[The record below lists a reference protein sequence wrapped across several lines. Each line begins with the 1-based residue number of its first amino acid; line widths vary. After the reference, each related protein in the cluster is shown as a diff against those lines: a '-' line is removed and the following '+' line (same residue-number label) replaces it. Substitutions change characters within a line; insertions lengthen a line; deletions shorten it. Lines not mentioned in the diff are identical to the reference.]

1 MRAEAQKTNASD
13 NLITQPQIPKAL
25 ALIQDE
31 RTVDDIPNSY
41 SETKQGFSD
50 VYARNIDAVYRV
62 CFSFL
67 KNSADAEDLSQETF
81 LRYLDRDVRF
91 ESERHEKAWFIVTAS
106 NLCKNEI
113 KSWRR
118 KTQDIDEHIE
128 LGFEQNF
135 DSGET
140 LRAIMALPNDYKTI
154 VYMYYYEGYT
164 TPEIAKLLKRPE
176 ATIRT
181 RLARARK
188 LLKVSLGDA
197 AQA

>member
-1 MRAEAQKTNASD
+1 MALTYNSLSSTSI
-13 NLITQPQIPKAL
+13 LI
-25 ALIQDE
+25 E
-31 RTVDDIPNSY
+31 RTVSVIPTPY
-41 SETKQGFSD
+41 SETEQGFSD

-67 KNSADAEDLSQETF
+67 KNSADAEDLSQDTF
-81 LRYLDRDVRF
+81 LRYLDRDVKF

-140 LRAIMALPNDYKTI
+140 LRAIMALPNGYKTI
-154 VYMYYYEGYT
+154 VYMYYYEG
-164 TPEIAKLLKRPE
+164 
-176 ATIRT
+176 
-181 RLARARK
+181 
-188 LLKVSLGDA
+188 
-197 AQA
+197 

>member
-1 MRAEAQKTNASD
+1 MKAGAKNKRFRQPYNSTNNNPNAS
-13 NLITQPQIPKAL
+13 AS
-25 ALIQDE
+25 IQDE
-31 RTVDDIPNSY
+31 RTVSDIPNSY

-67 KNSADAEDLSQETF
+67 KNSADAEDLSQDTF
-81 LRYLDRDVRF
+81 LRYLDRDVKF
-91 ESERHEKAWFIVTAS
+91 ESLRHEKAWFIVTAS

-118 KTQDIDEHIE
+118 KTQDIEEHIE

-140 LRAIMALPNDYKTI
+140 LQAIMALPNDYKTI

-188 LLKVSLGDA
+188 LLKSSLGDA

>member
-1 MRAEAQKTNASD
+1 MALTYNSLSSTSI
-13 NLITQPQIPKAL
+13 LI
-25 ALIQDE
+25 E
-31 RTVDDIPNSY
+31 RTVSVIPNSY
-41 SETKQGFSD
+41 SETEQGFSD

-67 KNSADAEDLSQETF
+67 KNSADAEDLSQDTF
-81 LRYLDRDVRF
+81 LRYLDRDVKF
-91 ESERHEKAWFIVTAS
+91 ESARHEKAWFIVTAS

-140 LRAIMALPNDYKTI
+140 LRAIMALPNEYKVI
-154 VYMYYYEGYT
+154 VYMYYYEGYS
-164 TPEIAKLLKRPE
+164 TPERAKMLKRPD
-176 ATIRT
+176 ATVRT

-188 LLKVSLGDA
+188 LLKRSLGDA
-197 AQA
+197 ADA

>member
-1 MRAEAQKTNASD
+1 MALTYNYNSLPASTPI
-13 NLITQPQIPKAL
+13 LI
-25 ALIQDE
+25 E
-31 RTVDDIPNSY
+31 RTVSAIPTPY
-41 SETKQGFSD
+41 SETEQGFSD

-67 KNSADAEDLSQETF
+67 KNSADAEDLSQDTF
-81 LRYLDRDVRF
+81 LRYLDRDVKF

-140 LRAIMALPNDYKTI
+140 LRAIMALPNEYKTI
-154 VYMYYYEGYT
+154 VYMYYYEGYS
-164 TPEIAKLLKRPE
+164 TPEIAKMLKRPD

-188 LLKVSLGDA
+188 LLKRSLGDA
-197 AQA
+197 ADA

>member
-1 MRAEAQKTNASD
+1 M
-13 NLITQPQIPKAL
+13 
-25 ALIQDE
+25 
-31 RTVDDIPNSY
+31 
-41 SETKQGFSD
+41 
-50 VYARNIDAVYRV
+50 YARNIDAVYRV

-81 LRYLDRDVRF
+81 LRYLDRNMKF
-91 ESERHEKAWFIVTAS
+91 ESLRHEKAWFIVTAS

-140 LRAIMALPNDYKTI
+140 LRAIMALPNEYKTI
-154 VYMYYYEGYT
+154 VYMYYYEG
-164 TPEIAKLLKRPE
+164 
-176 ATIRT
+176 
-181 RLARARK
+181 
-188 LLKVSLGDA
+188 
-197 AQA
+197 

>member
-1 MRAEAQKTNASD
+1 MLPTNLMALTYNSLSSTSI
-13 NLITQPQIPKAL
+13 LI
-25 ALIQDE
+25 E
-31 RTVDDIPNSY
+31 RTVSVIPNSY
-41 SETKQGFSD
+41 SETEQGFSD

-67 KNSADAEDLSQETF
+67 KNSADAEDLSQDTF
-81 LRYLDRDVRF
+81 LRYLNRDVKF
-91 ESERHEKAWFIVTAS
+91 ESARHEKAWFIVTAS

-113 KSWRR
+113 KSRRR

-140 LRAIMALPNDYKTI
+140 LRAIMALPNEYKAI
-154 VYMYYYEGYT
+154 VYMYYYEGYS
-164 TPEIAKLLKRPE
+164 TPEIAKMLKRPD
-176 ATIRT
+176 ATVRT

-188 LLKVSLGDA
+188 LLKLSLGDA
-197 AQA
+197 ADA

>member
-1 MRAEAQKTNASD
+1 MRAEAQKSNASD
-13 NLITQPQIPKAL
+13 NLITQPQILNAL

-31 RTVDDIPNSY
+31 RTVGDIPNSY

-67 KNSADAEDLSQETF
+67 KNSADAEDLSQDTF

-188 LLKVSLGDA
+188 LLKSSLGDA

>member
-1 MRAEAQKTNASD
+1 MS
-13 NLITQPQIPKAL
+13 
-25 ALIQDE
+25 
-31 RTVDDIPNSY
+31 VIPNSY
-41 SETKQGFSD
+41 SETEQGFSD

-67 KNSADAEDLSQETF
+67 KNSADAEDLSQDTF
-81 LRYLDRDVRF
+81 LRYLDRDVKF

-128 LGFEQNF
+128 LGVEQNF
-135 DSGET
+135 DTGET
-140 LRAIMALPNDYKTI
+140 LRAIMALPNEYKTI
-154 VYMYYYEGYT
+154 VYMYYYEGYS
-164 TPEIAKLLKRPE
+164 TPEIAKMLKRPD
-176 ATIRT
+176 ATVRT

-188 LLKVSLGDA
+188 LLKRSLGSTADA
-197 AQA
+197 

>member
-1 MRAEAQKTNASD
+1 MRAEAQKSNASD
-13 NLITQPQIPKAL
+13 NLITQPQILNAL

-31 RTVDDIPNSY
+31 RTVGDIPNSY

-81 LRYLDRDVRF
+81 LRYLDRNVKF

-154 VYMYYYEGYT
+154 VYMYYYEGYS
-164 TPEIAKLLKRPE
+164 TPEIAKLLKRPD
-176 ATIRT
+176 ATVRT

-188 LLKVSLGDA
+188 LLKSSLGDA
-197 AQA
+197 VQA

>member
-1 MRAEAQKTNASD
+1 MALTYNSLSSTSI
-13 NLITQPQIPKAL
+13 LI
-25 ALIQDE
+25 E
-31 RTVDDIPNSY
+31 RTVSVIPNSY
-41 SETKQGFSD
+41 SETEQGFSD

-67 KNSADAEDLSQETF
+67 KNSADAEDLSQDTF
-81 LRYLDRDVRF
+81 LRYLNRDVKF
-91 ESERHEKAWFIVTAS
+91 ESARHEKAWFIVTAS

-113 KSWRR
+113 KSRRR

-140 LRAIMALPNDYKTI
+140 LRAIMALPNEYKAS
-154 VYMYYYEGYT
+154 VYMYYYEGYS
-164 TPEIAKLLKRPE
+164 TPEIAKMLKRPD
-176 ATIRT
+176 ATVRT

-188 LLKVSLGDA
+188 LLKLSRRCRRCLSRHERRCSHE
-197 AQA
+197 